1 LIAASCLSA
10 AVTIIQGNTGDLRP
24 PWATE
29 LKMKL
34 KRALHLSASVAALS
48 AFAVAMS
55 VEVRAQAPDAVKID
69 DDDIGGVVTGPNG
82 PEAGVWVIA
91 ETRELPTRFAR
102 MVVTDDQGRYV
113 VPDLPKVK
121 YRVWVRGYGLV
132 DSPKVETE
140 PGKPLNL
147 TAVVAPSEA
156 AAAQYYPAIYWYSM
170 LKIPGPDQFGGKGD
184 IPDNVKLTD
193 WLNLIKS
200 NGCIGCH
207 QLGGSATRTIPK
219 AFGDLKTGA
228 DAWSRRTQSGQ
239 AGELMVNILAG
250 QLGGVPYKYF
260 GDWTDRVAAGELP
273 AVKPQRPSGRERDI
287 VVTTWDYGEEKHY
300 IHDEIA
306 TDKRNP
312 TVNAYGLIFGSPEFS
327 TDNLPIVDPMKSAAT
342 TFHAPVRDKD
352 MPYSLGP
359 GYAAELKPL
368 APSAYWG
375 NEQIWDNH
383 INNHNSMF
391 DAKGRLWLAAA
402 VRGVKDPDFC
412 GKNSDLGS
420 ANVFPLSTSHR
431 QIAMLDPKTMKY
443 TFVDTCFQTHHLQF
457 GFDDNDTLWASSGG
471 GGVED
476 DSRDADV
483 VGWLNTKKFLETG
496 DAAHS
501 QGWTALIVDT
511 AGAGKREGISYTEPG
526 EPLQRGKD
534 MRIGQGFYA
543 IMPSPVDGSVWGTLQ
558 ATGPD
563 HPGAVVRINL
573 GPNPPETALSEIYDV
588 ALPGFGPRGGD
599 IDSKGVVWVSLASGH
614 LGSFD
619 RSKCKGPLNG
629 PTATGN
635 HCPEGWSFYKYPG
648 PGFAGIGDNSAES
661 SYYTWVDQHNTLGF
675 GNDVPISTGNLND
688 GLIAFVGGRMITMK
702 VPYPTGFYAK
712 GLDGRIDDPNIGWKG
727 RGLWTSSGDRV
738 PWHQEGGKGM
748 TPMVVHFQLRPDP
761 LAN

>member
-1 LIAASCLSA
+1 MTKKRKLYSFAAAIFTAGALI
-10 AVTIIQGNTGDLRP
+10 TG
-24 PWATE
+24 
-29 LKMKL
+29 
-34 KRALHLSASVAALS
+34 ALGWPGAH
-48 AFAVAMS
+48 
-55 VEVRAQAPDAVKID
+55 AQTTVPIKSN
-69 DDDIGGVVTGPNG
+69 DIGGVVRSANR

-91 ETRELPTRFAR
+91 ETQELPTRFSR

-113 VPDLPKVK
+113 VPDLPQAHYKI
-121 YRVWVRGYGLV
+121 WVRGYGLI
-132 DSPKVETE
+132 DSPKVDAD
-140 PGKPLNL
+140 PGKQLNL
-147 TAVVAPSEA
+147 TAVVAPNDA

-170 LKIPGPDQFGGKGD
+170 LKIPAPEQFGGQGD
-184 IPDNVKLTD
+184 IPENVKLTD
-193 WLNLIKS
+193 WLSLMKN
-200 NGCIGCH
+200 NGCVSCH
-207 QLGGSATRTIPK
+207 QLGGLATRTIPA
-219 AFGDLKTGA
+219 AFGNLGSSEA
-228 DAWSRRTQSGQ
+228 AWARRIQSGQ

-250 QLGGVPYKYF
+250 QLAGAPIKYLA
-260 GDWTDRVAAGELP
+260 DWTDRVAAGELP
-273 AVKPQRPSGRERDI
+273 PVKPQRPSGRERDI
-287 VVTTWDYGEEKHY
+287 VVTTWDYGDDKHY
-300 IHDEIA
+300 MHDEIA

-312 TVNAYGLIFGSPEFS
+312 TVNAYGLIFGSPELS
-327 TDNLPIVDPMKSAAT
+327 TDNLPIVDPVKNTAT

-359 GYAAELKPL
+359 GYPGELKPL

-391 DAKGRLWLAAA
+391 DGKGRLWLAAA
-402 VRGVKDPDFC
+402 VRGVKNPDFC
-412 GKNSDLGS
+412 GKNSDLIS
-420 ANVFPLSTSHR
+420 AKLFPLSESHR

-457 GFDDNDTLWASSGG
+457 GLDNNDTLWTSSGG
-471 GGVED
+471 G
-476 DSRDADV
+476 DSGDASA

-511 AGAGKREGISYTEPG
+511 AGAGKREGVSYTEPG
-526 EPLQRGKD
+526 QPLQPGKD

-543 IMPSPVDGSVWGTLQ
+543 VMPSPVDGTVWGTLQ

-563 HPGAVVRINL
+563 QPGAVVRINL
-573 GPNPPETALSEIYDV
+573 GPNPPETALSEIYNV
-588 ALPGFGPRGGD
+588 PLPGFGPRGGD

-661 SYYTWVDQHNTLGF
+661 SYYTWVDQHNTLGL

-688 GLIAFVGGRMITMK
+688 GLIAFVDGKMITMK

-712 GLDGRIDDPNIGWKG
+712 GLDGRIDDPKAGWKG

-748 TPMVVHFQLRPDP
+748 TPMVVHFQMRPDP
-761 LAN
+761 LAD